1 MQSRWNGAA
10 SPCTR
15 EGMARS
21 AWEAELEGASGR
33 RSGGSKF
40 GRFLVAVLV
49 VGGGTFVAAYYVPLL
64 RAHRALT
71 ALYGQTK
78 DHAQAAEQKLAQLQA
93 TLAATVTERDGLKEQ
108 EQQRDSDAQSRQKR
122 ADVLAS
128 ELSEKLK
135 KHFDKARL
143 TLSTAGDR
151 VNLSLA
157 EGVLFVPGKDDPSP
171 QGAALLCDVAKAGGA
186 RPLRVRASVGG
197 EPAAAG
203 AAKPWG
209 TRAGVAARVADALA
223 EKCAVPKERLSVAV
237 FGGEDEAGRA
247 RPGDAFDGILLTV
260 LPPAEP
266 H

>member
-1 MQSRWNGAA
+1 
-10 SPCTR
+10 
-15 EGMARS
+15 MARS

-78 DHAQAAEQKLAQLQA
+78 NHAQAAEQKLTEAQA
-93 TLAATVTERDGLKEQ
+93 AMKTLSVERDGLKEQ
-108 EQQRDSDAQSRQKR
+108 EQQRDTDAQSRQKHT
-122 ADVLAS
+122 DVLAS

-151 VNLSLA
+151 VNLSAA
-157 EGVLFVPGKDDPSP
+157 EGVLFAPGKDDPSP
-171 QGAALLCDVAKAGGA
+171 QGVLLLCDIAKASGSRA
-186 RPLRVRASVGG
+186 LRVRASVAG
-197 EPAAAG
+197 EPAGAG
-203 AAKPWG
+203 ALKPWG
-209 TRAGVAARVADALA
+209 SRAAVAARVADALA

-237 FGGEDEAGRA
+237 FAGD
-247 RPGDAFDGILLTV
+247 DASHDTFDGVLLTV
-260 LPPAEP
+260 LPPAEA